1 MKTNTFSPESHSIVI
16 DGVEIEY
23 QYTAPLGSAS
33 TVVFLP
39 GLFAGGWMWR
49 PQAELVASLGYGTL
63 SIVEPYAKLA
73 LGAEPIARFRAA
85 LELLLERHEILRP
98 LLCGNSL
105 GGLVAIDYGVNG
117 VRDSYVLGSGVPGI
131 GKITL
136 PGIGVNRTP
145 TDADMRTM
153 LEGIFHDH
161 SNIKP
166 EMIGLAASCFDQKH
180 FKNLIKYLLDV
191 RKYAIIDATVA
202 LKGRL
207 TLVWGAQDL
216 ITPTELWKQTFK
228 TSIER
233 GDMDFVQIEG
243 CGHSPMLED
252 AAAFNKHLEEI
263 CERHM
268 PMERQELFV
277 A

>member
-1 MKTNTFSPESHSIVI
+1 MKTNTFNPELHSIVL
-16 DGVEIEY
+16 DGVAIDY
-23 QYTAPLGSAS
+23 LHTPPHGSAT

-39 GLFAGGWMWR
+39 GLFAGGWMWE
-49 PQAELVASLGYGTL
+49 PQAKHVASLGYGTV

-73 LGAEPIARFRAA
+73 LGAEPINRFRGA
-85 LELLLERHEILRP
+85 LESILERHKVARP

-105 GGLVAIDYGVNG
+105 GGLVAVDYGVNG
-117 VRDSYVLGSGVPGI
+117 TRDSYILGSGVPGI

-161 SNIKP
+161 RNIKP

-191 RKYAIIDATVA
+191 RKYPVIEATVA
-202 LKGRL
+202 LRQRL
-207 TLVWGAQDL
+207 TLLWGAQDL
-216 ITPTELWKQTFK
+216 ITPTQLWKQTFK
-228 TSIER
+228 ASIAR
-233 GDMDFVQIEG
+233 GDMDFVEIDG

-252 AAAFNKHLEEI
+252 PVAFNKHLESI
-263 CERHM
+263 CQRHL
-268 PMERQELFV
+268 PMDRQELFV

>member
-1 MKTNTFSPESHSIVI
+1 MKTNTFIQEPHSIVVG
-16 DGVEIEY
+16 GVEIEY
-23 QYTAPLGSAS
+23 QHTPPLGSAA

-39 GLFAGGWMWR
+39 GLFAGGWMWQ
-49 PQAELVASLGYGTL
+49 PQAEHITSLGYGAL

-73 LGAEPIARFRAA
+73 LGAEPINRFRAA
-85 LELLLERHEILRP
+85 LELLLERHDIERP

-117 VRDSYVLGSGVPGI
+117 ARDSYVLGSGVPGI

-161 SNIKP
+161 NNIRP
-166 EMIGLAASCFDQKH
+166 EMIPLAASCFDQKH

-191 RKYAIIDATVA
+191 RKYPIIDATAA

-216 ITPTELWKQTFK
+216 ITPTNLWRETFK
-228 TSIER
+228 SQIER
-233 GDMDFVQIEG
+233 GDMDFVQIEA

-252 AAAFNKHLEEI
+252 ARAFNQQLEAI